1 MPIRYSLFENVLTT
15 DPNDYKAQ
23 IQITGSADF
32 EMIAQKI
39 IERGSTVTLPDLL
52 AVFESL
58 QQVCE
63 SLVLEGYRVNLG
75 GLVELYPR
83 LRGIF
88 NGVDD
93 SYDPARHRLDVAA
106 APGGRLRQGIR
117 SKGSVEKVVGVKPS
131 PVVLSYIDLATGD
144 SNDSITPSTIGTIR
158 GSRLK
163 YNATQPDEGIFL
175 TPVAGGAGLKVTAV
189 QKNKPSEL
197 IFLVPALAP
206 GAYQLEVRA
215 RMQNGTEL
223 RTGRLD
229 PLLTA

>member
-32 EMIAQKI
+32 ELITQHI
-39 IERGSTVTLPDLL
+39 IERGSPLTKAEVL
-52 AVFESL
+52 AVFETL

-63 SLVLEGYRVNLG
+63 GLVLEGYRVNLG
-75 GLVELYPR
+75 GLVEIYPR

-88 NGVDD
+88 NGIDD
-93 SYDPARHRLDVAA
+93 SYDPTRHRLDVATS
-106 APGGRLRQGIR
+106 PGARLRQGVR
-117 SKGSVEKVVGVKPS
+117 SRGTVEKVLGIKPA
-131 PVVLSYIDLATGD
+131 PVLLSYLDLATGD
-144 SNDSITPSTIGTIR
+144 TNDSLTPATIGTIR

-163 YNATQPDEGIFL
+163 YNPAHSDEGIFFVP
-175 TPVAGGAGLKVTAV
+175 TSGSVVVPVAAV

-197 IFLVPALAP
+197 VFLVPLLTP
-206 GAYQLEVRA
+206 GTYHVEVRT
-215 RMQNGTEL
+215 RLQNGSEL

-229 PLLTA
+229 IALTV